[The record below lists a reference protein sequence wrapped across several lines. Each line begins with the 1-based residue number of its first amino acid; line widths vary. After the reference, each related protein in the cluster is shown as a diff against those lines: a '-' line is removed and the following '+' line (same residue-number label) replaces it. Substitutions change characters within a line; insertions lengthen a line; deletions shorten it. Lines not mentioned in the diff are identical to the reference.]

1 MQTRALKTLTKIA
14 QIGSF
19 IQTADHLHMT
29 LSAVSM
35 QMKSLETE
43 LGVTLFDRSFRPPQ
57 LTPIGRSIANHAT
70 TLLDAEEKL
79 VGVCNPGNHMAG
91 HFRIGFVT
99 TASVRLLPD
108 FLKSAA
114 KLAPRAKFSLETGLS
129 EVLEAKVLSGQ
140 LDAAI
145 VTASREFSPDL
156 QYDVLY
162 DEPLVFALP
171 YEKKNLS
178 FNTLVADTTFLQF
191 MPSTGIGKLIANQ
204 ILKIRT
210 GGQGPTITLNNVET
224 IVECVKKGIG
234 FTLLPRPD
242 IERYADASVHI
253 MCPQK
258 ISLSR
263 KLVLTTAR
271 KSVANQQAEKLRQL
285 LAA

>member
-1 MQTRALKTLTKIA
+1 MQTRALKTLTKIS

-19 IQTADHLHMT
+19 IQTAEYLHMT

-35 QMKSLETE
+35 QMKSLEAE

-57 LTPIGRSIANHAT
+57 LTPIGRSIATHAT
-70 TLLDAEEKL
+70 TLLDAEAKL
-79 VGVCNPGNHMAG
+79 VGLCNLGSHMVG

-99 TASVRLLPD
+99 TASVRLLPN
-108 FLKSAA
+108 FLKTAA
-114 KLAPRAKFSLETGLS
+114 RHAPKAKFSLETGLS

-145 VTASREFSPDL
+145 VTASSDFVPDL

-162 DEPLVFALP
+162 NEPLVFALP
-171 YEKKNLS
+171 IEKRNLS
-178 FNTLVADTTFLQF
+178 FNELITDTTFIQF
-191 MPSTGIGKLIANQ
+191 MPNTGIGKLIANQ

-210 GGQGPTITLNNVET
+210 DGREPTITLNNVET

-242 IERYADASVHI
+242 IERYADASIQI

-258 ISLSR
+258 INLSR
-263 KLVLTTAR
+263 KLALTTAR
-271 KSVANQQAEKLRQL
+271 GSVANQHAQKLRRL
-285 LAA
+285 LAT

>member
-14 QIGSF
+14 KIGSF
-19 IQTADHLHMT
+19 VQTADHLHMT

-35 QMKSLETE
+35 QMKSLEAE

-57 LTPIGRSIANHAT
+57 LTPIGRSIASHAT
-70 TLLDAEEKL
+70 TLLNAEEKL
-79 VGVCNPGNHMAG
+79 VRVCNPGNHMAG
-91 HFRIGFVT
+91 RFRIGFVT

-108 FLKSAA
+108 FLKTAA
-114 KLAPRAKFSLETGLS
+114 KLAPKAEFSLETGLS
-129 EVLEAKVLSGQ
+129 EALEAKVLSGQ
-140 LDAAI
+140 LDGAI
-145 VTASREFSPDL
+145 VTASNDFSPAL

-171 YEKKNLS
+171 LEKRGLS
-178 FNTLVADTTFLQF
+178 FDALVADTTFLQF

-210 GGQGPTITLNNVET
+210 RGQGPTIILNNVEA

-258 ISLSR
+258 INVSR

-271 KSVANQQAEKLRQL
+271 GSVANQQAKNLRLL